1 MMYRVRWEIDLDAN
15 STEEAAKKALAIQRD
30 PESIGTVFDVSWT
43 PEWKPTK
50 NARRGKAKTVR
61 VDLG

>member
-1 MMYRVRWEIDLDAN
+1 MMYRVKWEIDIDAKD
-15 STEEAAKKALAIQRD
+15 EKEAAKKALSIQRD
-30 PESIGTVFDVSWT
+30 HESIGTVFDVSWT
-43 PEWKPTK
+43 PGWKPTK